1 MEGYFF
7 ALNTYRLGRI
17 KDSTVSTRKLSELYP
32 DMRFV
37 FCHMNPTS
45 TDTGVPPLVNVQNK
59 NYSLLDRTNERDN
72 GVNIIGT
79 LEKIKENSELFTILH
94 QMGVSDI
101 RHISYYHTFEEYNAM
116 AKSRLNLVVAPSAR
130 YSAINMEKKHHMPH
144 VEVFTSFSLKQ
155 IKDNYERIAVALDT
169 DCPDITEYE
178 EQCREELAKT
188 AQTLHN
194 MPVIID
200 GEAILKPYE
209 LARTLLENNINVVRI
224 YEQQLL
230 DCDKENFAWI
240 MENHPEV
247 EFRQPQNPKA
257 SFREQYPGEPLAIG
271 YSAAY
276 LTYAPHVVDITTQH
290 GLYGYQGLCDLLQ
303 MMCKATGDET
313 DLKGLTVVHPTIY
326 TVVGSPVPMVIGT
339 DTRGIAH
346 ELEVTTGV
354 PAFGFDTNGL
364 GLYHTGVS
372 DAICRLINRFTQSS
386 DTKVER
392 GINILGTTPLDFSA
406 NENAQ
411 DLKKR
416 LEEWGFTVLGQMMMG
431 VSIEQIR
438 KLDQAVVN
446 LVVTS
451 SGLEAARLLE
461 KKFSIPDDEES

>member
-1 MEGYFF
+1 MMCNCARKDVFEKSLFYSSPAHGGWGVLKIAQLVPESYQLFVSPAACGRHG
-7 ALNTYRLGRI
+7 ALAACLDGRKSRVSYLYLKEENIVSGDYEQILIDAVHDILEYLGKRNRTPKVLSI
-17 KDSTVSTRKLSELYP
+17 FVSCIDDLLGTDHEALIDELSELYP

-188 AQTLHN
+188 AQTLRN

-303 MMCKATGDET
+303 MMCKAAGDET
-313 DLKGLTVVHPTIY
+313 DLK
-326 TVVGSPVPMVIGT
+326 
-339 DTRGIAH
+339 
-346 ELEVTTGV
+346 EL
-354 PAFGFDTNGL
+354 L
-364 GLYHTGVS
+364 
-372 DAICRLINRFTQSS
+372 
-386 DTKVER
+386 DTKV
-392 GINILGTTPLDFSA
+392 
-406 NENAQ
+406 
-411 DLKKR
+411 
-416 LEEWGFTVLGQMMMG
+416 
-431 VSIEQIR
+431 
-438 KLDQAVVN
+438 
-446 LVVTS
+446 LVV
-451 SGLEAARLLE
+451 
-461 KKFSIPDDEES
+461 

>member
-1 MEGYFF
+1 MRQTWSTFSLSGWQKVQSVLSVSERRKDYEQILIDAVHDILEYLGKRNRTPKVLSIFVSCIDDLLGTDHE
-7 ALNTYRLGRI
+7 ALI
-17 KDSTVSTRKLSELYP
+17 DELSELYP

-79 LEKIKENSELFTILH
+79 LEKIKENSEFFTILH

-188 AQTLHN
+188 AQTLRN
-194 MPVIID
+194 MPLIID

-240 MENHPEV
+240 IENHPEV

-303 MMCKATGDET
+303 MMCKAAGDET
-313 DLKGLTVVHPTIY
+313 DLK
-326 TVVGSPVPMVIGT
+326 
-339 DTRGIAH
+339 
-346 ELEVTTGV
+346 EL
-354 PAFGFDTNGL
+354 L
-364 GLYHTGVS
+364 
-372 DAICRLINRFTQSS
+372 
-386 DTKVER
+386 DTKV
-392 GINILGTTPLDFSA
+392 
-406 NENAQ
+406 
-411 DLKKR
+411 
-416 LEEWGFTVLGQMMMG
+416 
-431 VSIEQIR
+431 
-438 KLDQAVVN
+438 
-446 LVVTS
+446 LVV
-451 SGLEAARLLE
+451 
-461 KKFSIPDDEES
+461 

>member
-1 MEGYFF
+1 MMCNCAQKDVFEKSLFYSSPAHGGWGVLKIAQLVPESYQLFVSPAACGRHG
-7 ALNTYRLGRI
+7 ALAACLDGRKSRVSYLYLKEENIVSGDYEQILIDAVHDILEYLRKRNRTPKVLSIFVSCIDDLLGTDHEALI
-17 KDSTVSTRKLSELYP
+17 DELSELYP

-79 LEKIKENSELFTILH
+79 LEKVKENGELFTILH

-144 VEVFTSFSLKQ
+144 VEVFTSFSLEQ
-155 IKDNYERIAVALDT
+155 IKDNYEKIAAALDT
-169 DCPDITEYE
+169 ACPDITEYE
-178 EQCREELAKT
+178 EQCRKELAKT
-188 AQTLHN
+188 AQTLRN

-257 SFREQYPGEPLAIG
+257 SFREQYHGEALAIG

-303 MMCKATGDET
+303 MMCKAAGEET
-313 DLKGLTVVHPTIY
+313 DLK
-326 TVVGSPVPMVIGT
+326 
-339 DTRGIAH
+339 
-346 ELEVTTGV
+346 EL
-354 PAFGFDTNGL
+354 L
-364 GLYHTGVS
+364 
-372 DAICRLINRFTQSS
+372 
-386 DTKVER
+386 DTKV
-392 GINILGTTPLDFSA
+392 
-406 NENAQ
+406 
-411 DLKKR
+411 
-416 LEEWGFTVLGQMMMG
+416 
-431 VSIEQIR
+431 
-438 KLDQAVVN
+438 
-446 LVVTS
+446 LVV
-451 SGLEAARLLE
+451 
-461 KKFSIPDDEES
+461 

>member
-1 MEGYFF
+1 MMCNWAQKDVFEKSLFYSSPAHGGWGVLKIAQLVPESYQLFVSPAACGRHG
-7 ALNTYRLGRI
+7 ALAACLDGRKSRVSYLYLKEENIVSGDYEQILIDAVHDILEYLGKRNRTPKVLSI
-17 KDSTVSTRKLSELYP
+17 FVSCIDDLLGTDHEALIDELSELYP

-188 AQTLHN
+188 AQTLRN

-230 DCDKENFAWI
+230 DCDKGNFAWI

-303 MMCKATGDET
+303 MMCKAAGDET
-313 DLKGLTVVHPTIY
+313 DLK
-326 TVVGSPVPMVIGT
+326 
-339 DTRGIAH
+339 
-346 ELEVTTGV
+346 EL
-354 PAFGFDTNGL
+354 L
-364 GLYHTGVS
+364 
-372 DAICRLINRFTQSS
+372 
-386 DTKVER
+386 DTKV
-392 GINILGTTPLDFSA
+392 
-406 NENAQ
+406 
-411 DLKKR
+411 
-416 LEEWGFTVLGQMMMG
+416 
-431 VSIEQIR
+431 
-438 KLDQAVVN
+438 
-446 LVVTS
+446 LV
-451 SGLEAARLLE
+451 
-461 KKFSIPDDEES
+461 I

>member
-1 MEGYFF
+1 MMCNCAQKDVFEKSLFYSSPAHGGWGVLKIAQLVPESYQLFVSPAACGRHG
-7 ALNTYRLGRI
+7 ALAACLDGRKSRVSYLYLKEENIVSGDYEQILIDAVHDILEYLGKRNRTPKVLSI
-17 KDSTVSTRKLSELYP
+17 FVSCIDDLLGTDHEALIDELSELYP

-79 LEKIKENSELFTILH
+79 LEKIKENSEFFTILH

-188 AQTLHN
+188 AQTLRN

-303 MMCKATGDET
+303 MMCKAAVDET
-313 DLKGLTVVHPTIY
+313 DLK
-326 TVVGSPVPMVIGT
+326 
-339 DTRGIAH
+339 
-346 ELEVTTGV
+346 EL
-354 PAFGFDTNGL
+354 L
-364 GLYHTGVS
+364 
-372 DAICRLINRFTQSS
+372 
-386 DTKVER
+386 DTKV
-392 GINILGTTPLDFSA
+392 
-406 NENAQ
+406 
-411 DLKKR
+411 
-416 LEEWGFTVLGQMMMG
+416 
-431 VSIEQIR
+431 
-438 KLDQAVVN
+438 
-446 LVVTS
+446 LVV
-451 SGLEAARLLE
+451 
-461 KKFSIPDDEES
+461 